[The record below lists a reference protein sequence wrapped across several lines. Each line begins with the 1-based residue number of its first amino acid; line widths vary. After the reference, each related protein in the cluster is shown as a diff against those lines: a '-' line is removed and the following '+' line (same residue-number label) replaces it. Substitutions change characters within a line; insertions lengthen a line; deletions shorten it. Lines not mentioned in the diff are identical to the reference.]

1 MIRIKTF
8 LIATLA
14 GLMASQA
21 NAETIYFTSEDGL
34 KVAGELYMPHPET
47 APFIILFHQANW
59 SRGEYNEIAPELNKL
74 GFNCLAVDLRSG
86 DEVNGVKNITK
97 QNALRGMKE
106 TQYVNAIPDM
116 KAAIKFASDTYSKGK
131 LIIWGSSY
139 SSALSLKLAGDL
151 GNSISAVLAFSP
163 GEYFVSQGKP
173 RDFITSSAGNITQPV
188 FVTSSRDEKNT
199 WWGIYVAIPSD
210 NKQYFLPKTSG
221 NHGSRA
227 LWSKFSDSPNYW
239 SAVTKF
245 LKSI

>member
-1 MIRIKTF
+1 MRTLF
-8 LIATLA
+8 LLLLIANL
-14 GLMASQA
+14 LSSQA
-21 NAETIYFTSEDGL
+21 NAETIFFTSEDGL
-34 KVAGELYMPHPET
+34 KVAGELYMPHSDT

-59 SRGEYNEIAPELNKL
+59 SRGEYIEIAPELNRL

-86 DEVNGVKNITK
+86 GEVNGVKNITK

-106 TQYVNAIPDM
+106 TQYVNALPDM
-116 KAAIKFASDTYSKGK
+116 KAAIKFATGNYARGQ

-151 GNSISAVLAFSP
+151 GTSISAVLAFSP

-173 RDFITSSAGNITQPV
+173 RDFITSSAGSITQPV
-188 FVTSSRDEKNT
+188 FVTSSRDEKNS

-210 NKQYFLPKTSG
+210 QKQYFLPSSSG

-227 LWSKFSDSPNYW
+227 LWSKFSDSKDYW
-239 SAVTKF
+239 NAVTKF